1 MPWMFT
7 YNLSSGIGDKKY
19 FLIDNNTNPINL
31 GHTINSLLFGQ
42 KVGRTLCDFKV
53 EA

>member
-1 MPWMFT
+1 MFT